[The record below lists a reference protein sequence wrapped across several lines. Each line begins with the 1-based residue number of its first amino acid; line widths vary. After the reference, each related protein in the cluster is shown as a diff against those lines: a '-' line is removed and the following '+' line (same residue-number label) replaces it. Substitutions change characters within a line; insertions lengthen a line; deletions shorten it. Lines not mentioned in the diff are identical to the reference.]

1 MEIQKELQ
9 CSICLDVFRSPVSTE
24 CGHTFCSD
32 CISKHWDRESSGSY
46 SCPECRR
53 EFPKRP
59 QLAKNIRLCQI
70 TEAWKR
76 GRVQDDPGVSAA
88 PSPRVSADCSGDLGR
103 FCQIHHWELELYCH
117 TEGVAIC
124 RLCHLQDHQT
134 HQTGELKEEAER
146 ARERIMKYQA
156 LVDLQ
161 HQATV
166 NELSAWKDTITTQ
179 QGWLHQLRE
188 EVHEEFEEVLRTLRK
203 TEEQLGVFLHNS
215 EGHYLEQA
223 EAFRKHLQDKL
234 LHLQH
239 QHHLLHTLLKED
251 RAIALL
257 QGAEGLRKSP
267 DVPLEQAEQ
276 PELPQH
282 LSQLTAATKVLSD
295 LLREQLQA
303 FTQLNIP
310 TGEFPGAEAVTV
322 SVSSPGQRYLT
333 PPQTRQ
339 DLMRYFSVVTF
350 DPNTASDWLLLSDD
364 LQLVTNQHPKNQ
376 NHPRHSDRF
385 TRQHQVLG
393 IQEFTS
399 GVHYWEV
406 SVSGG
411 SVRVGL
417 AYRQINRTDRGSAS
431 ILGENAVSWCL
442 ELDQGSGVAW
452 HDNRKSDP
460 VPSPYQCLG
469 LLLDFPS
476 QTLSFYGI
484 REQAIL
490 LLHQFQTG
498 FSQGLL
504 PAFWV
509 SRNAKIRINNK
520 SQKPARQTPIG
531 NRS

>member
-1 MEIQKELQ
+1 M
-9 CSICLDVFRSPVSTE
+9 
-24 CGHTFCSD
+24 
-32 CISKHWDRESSGSY
+32 SKGS
-46 SCPECRR
+46 
-53 EFPKRP
+53 
-59 QLAKNIRLCQI
+59 
-70 TEAWKR
+70 
-76 GRVQDDPGVSAA
+76 
-88 PSPRVSADCSGDLGR
+88 
-103 FCQIHHWELELYCH
+103 
-117 TEGVAIC
+117 
-124 RLCHLQDHQT
+124 
-134 HQTGELKEEAER
+134 ER
-146 ARERIMKYQA
+146 
-156 LVDLQ
+156 
-161 HQATV
+161 
-166 NELSAWKDTITTQ
+166 
-179 QGWLHQLRE
+179 
-188 EVHEEFEEVLRTLRK
+188 
-203 TEEQLGVFLHNS
+203 
-215 EGHYLEQA
+215 
-223 EAFRKHLQDKL
+223 
-234 LHLQH
+234 
-239 QHHLLHTLLKED
+239 
-251 RAIALL
+251 
-257 QGAEGLRKSP
+257 LRKSL
-267 DVPLEQAEQ
+267 DVPPEPAEQ

-282 LSQLTAATKVLSD
+282 LSQLSAATKVLSD

-310 TGEFPGAEAVTV
+310 TAEFPGRDDKQIHASGTQLAAHSTPPALSDSTQGAEAATL
-322 SVSSPGQRYLT
+322 SVSSPIQMYLT

-364 LQLVTNQHPKNQ
+364 LQLVTNKHPKNQ
-376 NHPRHSDRF
+376 NHPKHTDRF

-393 IQEFTS
+393 NQEFTS

-417 AYRQINRTDRGSAS
+417 ANRQIHRTDRGSAS

-452 HDNRKSDP
+452 HDNRKSEP

-498 FSQGLL
+498 FTQGLL

-509 SRNAKIRINNK
+509 SRNAKIRINNNK
-520 SQKPARQTPIG
+520 TQKPAGQTPIG